1 MPRRDLT
8 WIPRL
13 LGAATAAYGAA
24 VAAKPDVLLS
34 PTKLSGGG
42 RTPSAGTTL
51 LARAVGGR
59 DLASGLAMAL
69 APVLAHVEQDV
80 GDHIANLGA
89 AAIGTYALAL
99 NFGFQPQLVELR
111 GETLD
116 DGRVILTPHHARR
129 VGLIAEQRL
138 EPCLGSVR
146 REVLG
151 RSARG
156 ERARGL

>member
-42 RTPSAGTTL
+42 RTPSAGTAL

-69 APVLAHVEQDV
+69 APAGTPLK
-80 GDHIANLGA
+80 A
-89 AAIGTYALAL
+89 AVAVRVCADIVD
-99 NFGFQPQLVELR
+99 LV
-111 GETLD
+111 
-116 DGRVILTPHHARR
+116 V
-129 VGLIAEQRL
+129 
-138 EPCLGSVR
+138 LGSQLPDRDAREKATMVAAGWGALCALSLLAADPPR
-146 REVLG
+146 RGLLG
-151 RSARG
+151 RA
-156 ERARGL
+156 

>member
-42 RTPSAGTTL
+42 RTPSSGTTL

-69 APVLAHVEQDV
+69 APAGTPLK
-80 GDHIANLGA
+80 
-89 AAIGTYALAL
+89 AAIA
-99 NFGFQPQLVELR
+99 V
-111 GETLD
+111 
-116 DGRVILTPHHARR
+116 R
-129 VGLIAEQRL
+129 VGADIVDLVV
-138 EPCLGSVR
+138 LGSQLPDRDAREKATMVAAGWGALCALSLLAADPPR
-146 REVLG
+146 RGLLG
-151 RSARG
+151 RA
-156 ERARGL
+156 